1 MVVVVVDVD
10 GVDLDFFVGGF
21 LWGFGGGWW
30 LRDSSVELMEVR
42 EEVTEVPVVVAVEVA
57 EVVVGTVV
65 KGVNGEYAE
74 AITGRASEGLGARI
88 VGEVIEIS
96 SSESSNVD
104 ISAADRLRDGREV
117 WLRAGYVRMFEEHL

>member
-1 MVVVVVDVD
+1 MK
-10 GVDLDFFVGGF
+10 
-21 LWGFGGGWW
+21 
-30 LRDSSVELMEVR
+30 VR

-65 KGVNGEYAE
+65 KGVIGGYAE
-74 AITGRASEGLGARI
+74 AVTGRASEGLGARI

-96 SSESSNVD
+96 SSESSNVV